1 VTGLHQTT
9 SSHRVFFATVA
20 ILIAT
25 GCYKKE
31 SPEDDSSEGGTIGDS
46 SATDVGLDGGSD
58 GAGSATNPTQDGSA
72 EGSDPD
78 ETGEDSADDGPST
91 GGDGDELEPLIG
103 SLCGWEFKCCS
114 DGERDYRLG
123 PFTVDAGDCNERFI
137 EQLYS
142 NDDKPELARGDLL
155 YTLGYGVRLDR
166 STPNA
171 DAAAEC
177 KDLVDQQQ
185 CWQPWEAGGYCS
197 PASGDPG
204 SNPCDLRNLF
214 TGNQAVGEQCSEAL
228 ALIGYDIEC
237 EAGSTCEE
245 LDGTF
250 VCVDKGLVDE
260 FCEADSKCD
269 QGLFCDIA
277 NGRCAL
283 RADEGDHCEFEDA
296 TEPDLGTETLPCL
309 EHLTCDPDSETCVS
323 YCNTNYDCG
332 DDSACPQ
339 DESCIP
345 VDIEDN
351 TYTYCRERGDTNG
364 DRCDTDRDCVDD
376 MHCTA
381 GSCRSDNGMGD
392 DCSAENACEGGL
404 YCDLGGTGQ
413 CEIVVNANEAC
424 AADRECNPSTTMG
437 CVTSDDGRLCRTNLL
452 GNGDVCAPG
461 ERGGSNWC
469 ASGICEDTSEDDLAN
484 PECELGA
491 SENQECDE
499 DDGTDD
505 VGRCARGLYCFEGAC
520 KLKSD
525 AGGSCGDDGALECNN
540 SSCDQI
546 WEGDYCTDAVP
557 TGATD
562 VVTCDGED

>member
-1 VTGLHQTT
+1 VL
-9 SSHRVFFATVA
+9 FASLA

-31 SPEDDSSEGGTIGDS
+31 SPEDDSSEGGTIADG
-46 SATDVGLDGGSD
+46 SATDVGSDGGSE
-58 GAGSATNPTQDGSA
+58 GAGSATNNPTQDGSA

-78 ETGEDSADDGPST
+78 ETGNDSNDDGPDT
-91 GGDGDELEPLIG
+91 GADGAELEPLIG
-103 SLCGWEFKCCS
+103 SLCDWEFKCCS

-123 PFTVDAGDCNERFI
+123 PFTTDAANCSERFV

-155 YTLGYGVRLDR
+155 YTLGFGVRLDR

-171 DAAAEC
+171 EAAAEC
-177 KDLVDQQQ
+177 RDLIEQQQ
-185 CWQPWEAGGYCS
+185 CWEPWEAGGYCT

-214 TGNQAVGEQCSEAL
+214 TGNQAVGEPCSEAL

-245 LDGTF
+245 KDGVYT
-250 VCVDKGLVDE
+250 CVDKGLVDE
-260 FCEADSKCD
+260 FCEADDKCD

-277 NGRCAL
+277 AGRCAL
-283 RADEGDHCEFEDA
+283 RADEGDHCEFQNVD
-296 TEPDLGTETLPCL
+296 EPDLGTETLPCL
-309 EHLTCDPDSETCVS
+309 EHLTCDPESETCVS
-323 YCNTNYDCG
+323 YCNTNYDCA
-332 DDSACPQ
+332 DDSACPE

-345 VDIEDN
+345 VDKGDN

-364 DRCDTDRDCVDD
+364 DRCDSDRDCVDD

-381 GSCRSDNGMGD
+381 GSCRSDDGMGD
-392 DCSAENACEGGL
+392 DCAAENECEGGL
-404 YCDLGGTGQ
+404 YCDIGGTGQ

-424 AADRECNPSTTMG
+424 NADRECNPSTTMG
-437 CVTSDDGRLCRTNLL
+437 CVTSDDGRVCRTGLL
-452 GNGDVCAPG
+452 ANGDVCAPG
-461 ERGGSNWC
+461 ERNGANWC
-469 ASGICEDTSEDDLAN
+469 ASGICEDVSEDGIVN

-491 SENQECDE
+491 SENEECDE

-505 VGRCARGLYCFEGAC
+505 VGRCQRGLYCFEGQC

-525 AGGSCGDDGALECNN
+525 AGGSCADDGALECN
-540 SSCDQI
+540 SGACDQI

-557 TGATD
+557 VGATD